1 VQYSWRDCSSSD
13 VATKEVP
20 QRDERRTPKAQT
32 QSSGAPIPQAKLD
45 KPAAFLDRA
54 RPVEGVVDPPYE
66 LEQVSYTS
74 PTDVVA
80 QINDSRPYA
89 KGAATVIVTTDDNWT
104 HAAGLSMSNGLADS
118 VEFPPLGGGAV
129 AIKAVDQVR
138 GRSYPPFVLYADGQ
152 VAPLRV
158 TQEPRT
164 VDDDIDLLPAG
175 SGFGFKIGLGAWMPG
190 ADVEAP
196 KSFGYRPYR
205 HRPPSTPSIMSRHA
219 KAP

>member
-32 QSSGAPIPQAKLD
+32 QSSGAPIPQAKPD

-118 VEFPPLGGGAV
+118 VEFPRWEAGPSPSRPWTKFGDAPT
-129 AIKAVDQVR
+129 R
-138 GRSYPPFVLYADGQ
+138 RSCCTPTD
-152 VAPLRV
+152 
-158 TQEPRT
+158 T
-164 VDDDIDLLPAG
+164 
-175 SGFGFKIGLGAWMPG
+175 W
-190 ADVEAP
+190 
-196 KSFGYRPYR
+196 RPY
-205 HRPPSTPSIMSRHA
+205 A
-219 KAP
+219 